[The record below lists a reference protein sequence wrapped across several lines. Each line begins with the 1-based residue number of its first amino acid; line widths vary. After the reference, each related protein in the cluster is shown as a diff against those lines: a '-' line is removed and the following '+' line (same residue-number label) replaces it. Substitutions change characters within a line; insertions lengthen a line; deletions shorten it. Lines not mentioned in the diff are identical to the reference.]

1 MLNIGIIGAGR
12 MGSNHASH
20 LAKVPGARLAAV
32 YDIDPARATAFAE
45 KYPEAKI
52 MGSAQELA
60 ASPEADLV
68 IIASPTCC
76 HREGLLAAMAAKKP
90 IFCEKPL
97 CRTREEFAE
106 LAPPIRAYP
115 NFFAIGFVRRY
126 APATLM
132 MQKLISEGKTGK
144 LICASVCCLLGE
156 FRRERGDWF
165 ADYGKSGGVMLD
177 MLAHHCDLL
186 AAVAGRPVSVYA
198 RALMLDEAAPK
209 PCDYVSATALFEG
222 NCIANLECSWLRGGP
237 SDTYIT
243 FSGEKGSLKLSDRNG
258 LSFFDLGGAESRIE
272 PDPEVVARLPEGFAS
287 GSMYACEMAAIV
299 DCLRNGRPPFAGAEE
314 AIRTMEFCL
323 GMMESAESG
332 RVVEFPAAGSTT
344 H

>member
-12 MGSNHASH
+12 MGGNHASH
-20 LAKVPGARLAAV
+20 LAKIPGVRLAAV
-32 YDIDPARATAFAE
+32 YDIDPARSAAFTE
-45 KYPEAKI
+45 KYPDAKI
-52 MGSAQELA
+52 ARNARELA
-60 ASPEADLV
+60 ASPDVDLV
-68 IIASPTCC
+68 LIASPTCC
-76 HREGLLAAMAAKKP
+76 HREGVLAAMAENKA

-97 CRTREEFAE
+97 CRTREDLAE
-106 LAPPIRAYP
+106 LAPLIRNYP
-115 NFFAIGFVRRY
+115 GFFAIGFVRRY
-126 APATLM
+126 APATMM
-132 MQKLISEGKTGK
+132 MQKLISAGKIGK

-222 NCIANLECSWLRGGP
+222 NCIANLECSWLRGAP

-258 LSFFDLGGAESRIE
+258 LSFFDLGGAESPIE
-272 PDPEVVARLPEGFAS
+272 ADPEVVARLPEGSAT

-299 DCLRNGRPPFAGAEE
+299 DCLRNGKPPFAGAED

-323 GMMESAESG
+323 GMMGSAESG
-332 RVVEFPAAGSTT
+332 KVVEFPAVGSEK
-344 H
+344 